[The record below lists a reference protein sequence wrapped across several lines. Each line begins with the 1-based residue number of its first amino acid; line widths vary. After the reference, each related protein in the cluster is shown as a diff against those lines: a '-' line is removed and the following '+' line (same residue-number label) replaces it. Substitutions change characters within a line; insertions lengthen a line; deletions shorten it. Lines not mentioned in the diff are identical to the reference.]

1 MHNKNRDMLMRY
13 CDILAADGKAKY
25 PMSHT
30 WVTLMF
36 FYKML
41 PHTNHTVLKESGVR
55 TMYKTVVLS
64 YKPIAEHMAEQIEKS
79 ANEMYEQG
87 YELVTVSITNSA
99 KAIVVYKK
107 IAQKDSE
114 KP

>member
-1 MHNKNRDMLMRY
+1 
-13 CDILAADGKAKY
+13 
-25 PMSHT
+25 
-30 WVTLMF
+30 
-36 FYKML
+36 
-41 PHTNHTVLKESGVR
+41 
-55 TMYKTVVLS
+55 MYKTVVLS

-107 IAQKDSE
+107 IPHND
-114 KP
+114 